1 MTSLLVIGGS
11 KGIGLETVKRAL
23 DEGCSVKAMAR
34 SAHELQLEHER
45 LEKFSG
51 DALERRDLVTAL
63 DGVDTVVTALG
74 LPLNRQTITKPVNLF
89 SASTEALLDVMKEGA
104 ARRLIAVT
112 GFGAGDCGAQ
122 LSRLERIPFRLVFG
136 RIYDDKSRQE
146 DLIKSS
152 GLDWTIA
159 RPGILTRGSRRGTYR
174 VLLEPSSWRNGVIS
188 RADVADYI
196 VSAIDDPATIG
207 TSPVLVN

>member
-1 MTSLLVIGGS
+1 MTSMLVIGGS

-23 DEGCSVKAMAR
+23 DEGCSVKAMAS
-34 SAHELQLEHER
+34 SAHELQLAHER
-45 LEKFSG
+45 LEKISG

-74 LPLNRQTITKPVNLF
+74 LPLNRQTITRPVNLI
-89 SASTEALLDVMKEGA
+89 SASTAALLDVMKEGE

-112 GFGAGDCGAQ
+112 
-122 LSRLERIPFRLVFG
+122 
-136 RIYDDKSRQE
+136 
-146 DLIKSS
+146 
-152 GLDWTIA
+152 

-174 VLLEPSSWRNGVIS
+174 ALLEPSSWRNGVIS